1 MSIYHH
7 DDLDDFVTQRQS
19 DEAYPW
25 GDRAP
30 FDWDEDDIDIDQLWA
45 EDVIEELLNDCF
57 GPDSI

>member
-19 DEAYPW
+19 DEACPW
-25 GDRAP
+25 GD
-30 FDWDEDDIDIDQLWA
+30 DEDIDIDQLWA

-57 GPDSI
+57 GPDDI

>member
-19 DEAYPW
+19 DEAFPW
-25 GDRAP
+25 GDS
-30 FDWDEDDIDIDQLWA
+30 EDIDIDQLWA